1 MSIYIL
7 DCLTC
12 FDIHKCD
19 YAWFNFESTGL
30 SLWTCICNTSYF
42 LSNMKCLL
50 PARLRCSHSVNSLS
64 LKAGKYVA
72 KNDSLSQGLDTAK
85 FNGLSWFIM
94 VYHGLSWFI
103 MVYHG
108 LSWFIMVYHHVFH
121 LNITIPQGY
130 PILRYAVHMSPPFR
144 PLTTKSCSPN
154 EASARD
160 WAGSS
165 VSPWTE
171 P

>member
-1 MSIYIL
+1 MSIYIYIL

-94 VYHGLSWFI
+94 VYHGLSSCFPSEYNYSSGLPHFEI
-103 MVYHG
+103 CGPHVSTVSAPDHEKLFTERGLGTG
-108 LSWFIMVYHHVFH
+108 LSWKF
-121 LNITIPQGY
+121 
-130 PILRYAVHMSPPFR
+130 
-144 PLTTKSCSPN
+144 C
-154 EASARD
+154 
-160 WAGSS
+160 
-165 VSPWTE
+165 
-171 P
+171 

>member
-1 MSIYIL
+1 MIHVYIYIL

-94 VYHGLSWFI
+94 VYH
-103 MVYHG
+103 
-108 LSWFIMVYHHVFH
+108 HVFH